1 MRRLAVP
8 DSLGQPIAIASMIV
22 CLFAGTA
29 SAGPVTLTS
38 LVGDKDHGPY
48 PNNNLYEEHSPA
60 QIDPG
65 DPVGFDWG
73 YHGGGDPTPYLV
85 DAVLNWTHS
94 VDLTGIVVD
103 SVQLDVAVI
112 GFFYGTDHEKLYV
125 GSPLTE
131 IVNAFPAA
139 AVTDHLQTF
148 SFALPTSVLVSGS
161 LPVQIFVQS
170 DEGWGGVDYAELIVQ
185 GHTIDTTTVP
195 EPATMTL
202 AGLGIGLLGFVRR
215 RVIAAVSRPR
225 HALSSSRR

>member
-1 MRRLAVP
+1 MSAHA
-8 DSLGQPIAIASMIV
+8 SILGS
-22 CLFAGTA
+22 
-29 SAGPVTLTS
+29 
-38 LVGDKDHGPY
+38 D
-48 PNNNLYEEHSPA
+48 
-60 QIDPG
+60 DPG
-65 DPVGFDWG
+65 DPVGSI
-73 YHGGGDPTPYLV
+73 GDITGEATSTPYLV

-112 GFFYGTDHEKLYV
+112 GFFYGTDHEKFYV

-139 AVTDHLQTF
+139 AVTDRLQTF

-185 GHTIDTTTVP
+185 AAPIDTTTVP

-202 AGLGIGLLGFVRR
+202 AGLGVGLVASCGVAPSPPFPD
-215 RVIAAVSRPR
+215 AAASPKE
-225 HALSSSRR
+225 SESSRGEIFRRQRGELRGRQ